1 MDAMSPTKIFKHI
14 LDENVQFFNNSSPK
28 FVPKRSIDDNP
39 ALV

>member
-1 MDAMSPTKIFKHI
+1 MDAISPTKICKHI
-14 LDENVQFFNNSSPK
+14 FDENVQFFYKSSPK